1 MKRDIQTKFEDIT
14 PDYYINTFSDDSLLL
29 RIGDFSRLILGKLME
44 NRFAFDLKFKL
55 YIELSLSRL

>member
-14 PDYYINTFSDDSLLL
+14 PDCYINTFSDDSLLL

-44 NRFAFDLKFKL
+44 NRLAFDLKFKL